1 MRICVLSLHT
11 SPAAQPGQGDAGGM
25 NVYVDQTVR
34 ALSAAGH
41 RVDVFTADPGGL
53 DGTGAGDAAG
63 TVGERMELSES
74 ITIHHLSVGA
84 TTKDE
89 LADAIDELAQLL
101 IDHPDFRAAEF
112 VWAHY
117 WISAEAALRTREIAG
132 EVADEIA
139 GGATGGTAGGA
150 PIAVSMHT
158 IGAVKNRDSETSHE
172 RPQRLEAEE
181 RIAAEADLLVAAT
194 PVERRDLITE
204 LRAEPDTVVVA
215 RPGVDH
221 ALYVPGTKSAARERL
236 GFSDDEAIV
245 LYVGRMQFI
254 KGTDVAVDALA
265 DLRERDPHLAA
276 RTRGILLGAVS
287 GIDTG
292 RTAQISS
299 VHPAMSQPATT
310 NSTTQPATPQ
320 PAKPRPAMPQSAA
333 PRPGGAS
340 SSYLRGLNSAIAS
353 EPSVEVRPPV
363 PSHILVD
370 YYRAADVLI
379 VPSRSES
386 FGLVAAEAAASG
398 LPAIASAVG
407 GLPEIVEHGH
417 SGLLIADHNPHHWA
431 TAIETL
437 LRDADLRTELAGHAT
452 ARAERFD
459 WSRTVAA
466 VLDALPE
473 SAGRSSRSELSE
485 AASRRSEALGA
496 C

>member
-1 MRICVLSLHT
+1 MRISVLSLHT

-25 NVYVDQTVR
+25 NVYVDQSVR
-34 ALSAAGH
+34 ALAAAGH

-53 DGTGAGDAAG
+53 DGTRDASGPGDG
-63 TVGERMELSES
+63 SERRMQ
-74 ITIHHLSVGA
+74 ITDCINLHHLPVGA
-84 TTKDE
+84 STKDE
-89 LADAIDELAQLL
+89 LADAIDELAGLL
-101 IDHPDFRAAEF
+101 IDHADFRAADF
-112 VWAHY
+112 IWTHY
-117 WISAEAALRTREIAG
+117 WISAEAALRAREIAADTAVPTSG
-132 EVADEIA
+132 ELRVPRDGELR
-139 GGATGGTAGGA
+139 A

-172 RPQRLEAEE
+172 RPQRLEVEE

-204 LRAEPDTVVVA
+204 LGADPDSVVIA

-221 ALYVPGTKSAARERL
+221 SLYQPGSKSAARQRL
-236 GFSDDEAIV
+236 GFSEDEAIV

-265 DLRERDPHLAA
+265 DLRERDPHLASH
-276 RTRGILLGAVS
+276 TRGILLGAAS
-287 GIDTG
+287 GVDTG
-292 RTAQISS
+292 S
-299 VHPAMSQPATT
+299 VPA
-310 NSTTQPATPQ
+310 
-320 PAKPRPAMPQSAA
+320 
-333 PRPGGAS
+333 PGGAS
-340 SSYLRGLNSAIAS
+340 SSYLRELTAAIAC

-363 PSHILVD
+363 PAHILVD

-417 SGLLIADHNPHHWA
+417 SGLLIADHNSHHWA

-437 LRDADLRTELAGHAT
+437 LRDTDLRAELADHSI
-452 ARAERFD
+452 ARAQRFD
-459 WSRTVAA
+459 WGRTVEA
-466 VLDALPE
+466 VLDALPQNVLH
-473 SAGRSSRSELSE
+473 RSEP
-485 AASRRSEALGA
+485 LGA

>member
-1 MRICVLSLHT
+1 
-11 SPAAQPGQGDAGGM
+11 M
-25 NVYVDQTVR
+25 NVYVDQSVR
-34 ALSAAGH
+34 ALAAAGH

-53 DGTGAGDAAG
+53 DGMGSGAADTGDGAKLEITD
-63 TVGERMELSES
+63 S
-74 ITIHHLSVGA
+74 ITLHHLPVGA

-89 LADAIDELAQLL
+89 LADAIDELGELL
-101 IDHPDFRAAEF
+101 AAHPDFRAADF

-117 WISAEAALRTREIAG
+117 WISAEAALRARGIALDTDIDTNTDIG
-132 EVADEIA
+132 TDERSA
-139 GGATGGTAGGA
+139 SAVGQDRPRRA

-181 RIAAEADLLVAAT
+181 RIAAGADLLVAAT
-194 PVERRDLITE
+194 PAERRDLVTE
-204 LRAEPDTVVVA
+204 LHADPDSVVVA

-221 ALYVPGTKSAARERL
+221 GLYAPDSQSEARERL
-236 GFSDDEAIV
+236 GFVVNEAIV

-265 DLRERDPHLAA
+265 ELRERNPHLAS
-276 RTRGILLGAVS
+276 RTRGILLGAAS
-287 GIDTG
+287 GAGVETG
-292 RTAQISS
+292 
-299 VHPAMSQPATT
+299 
-310 NSTTQPATPQ
+310 
-320 PAKPRPAMPQSAA
+320 
-333 PRPGGAS
+333 GGAVRPS
-340 SSYLRGLNSAIAS
+340 STYLQELTAAIAN
-353 EPSVEVRPPV
+353 EPSVEIRPPV
-363 PSHILVD
+363 PSHVLVD

-386 FGLVAAEAAASG
+386 FGLVGAEAAASG

-437 LRDADLRTELAGHAT
+437 LTDTDLRAELAGHAVD
-452 ARAERFD
+452 RAERFD
-459 WSRTVAA
+459 WGRTVAA

-473 SAGRSSRSELSE
+473 TSA
-485 AASRRSEALGA
+485 AASRPTEPLGA

>member
-1 MRICVLSLHT
+1 MRISVLSLHT
-11 SPAAQPGQGDAGGM
+11 SPVAQPGQGDAGGM
-25 NVYVDQTVR
+25 NVYVDQSVR
-34 ALSAAGH
+34 ALAAAGH

-53 DGTGAGDAAG
+53 DGTGSLDSTGSSTADAGHGYGTGGNAARPG
-63 TVGERMELSES
+63 TKLE
-74 ITIHHLSVGA
+74 ITECITLHHLPVGA

-89 LADAIDELAQLL
+89 LADAIDELAELL
-101 IDHPDFRAAEF
+101 NAHPDFRAADF
-112 VWAHY
+112 IWTHY
-117 WISAEAALRTREIAG
+117 WISAEAALRAREIA
-132 EVADEIA
+132 VAIDADSADVVESAA
-139 GGATGGTAGGA
+139 GQDRSLRA

-181 RIAAEADLLVAAT
+181 RIAAQADLLVAAT
-194 PVERRDLITE
+194 PVERRDLVNE
-204 LRAEPDTVVVA
+204 LQADPDTVVVA

-221 ALYVPGTKSAARERL
+221 ALYAPDSQSEARERL
-236 GFSDDEAIV
+236 GFAADEAIV

-265 DLRERDPHLAA
+265 ELRERNPHLAS
-276 RTRGILLGAVS
+276 RTRGILLGAAS
-287 GIDTG
+287 GAG
-292 RTAQISS
+292 VEAGGKAVRPSS
-299 VHPAMSQPATT
+299 TYLQELTT
-310 NSTTQPATPQ
+310 
-320 PAKPRPAMPQSAA
+320 
-333 PRPGGAS
+333 
-340 SSYLRGLNSAIAS
+340 AIAS
-353 EPSVEVRPPV
+353 EPSVKYAARPLRV
-363 PSHILVD
+363 LVD

-437 LRDADLRTELAGHAT
+437 LTDTDLRAELAGHAVD
-452 ARAERFD
+452 RAERFD
-459 WSRTVAA
+459 WGRTVAA

-473 SAGRSSRSELSE
+473 TSG
-485 AASRRSEALGA
+485 AASRPSEPLGA

>member
-1 MRICVLSLHT
+1 
-11 SPAAQPGQGDAGGM
+11 M
-25 NVYVDQTVR
+25 NVYVDQSVR
-34 ALSAAGH
+34 ALAAAGH

-53 DGTGAGDAAG
+53 DGTGSLDSTGSSTADAGHGYGTGGNAAG
-63 TVGERMELSES
+63 PGTKLE
-74 ITIHHLSVGA
+74 ITECITLHHLPVGA

-89 LADAIDELAQLL
+89 LADAIDELAELL
-101 IDHPDFRAAEF
+101 NAHPDFRAADF
-112 VWAHY
+112 IWTHY
-117 WISAEAALRTREIAG
+117 WISAEAALRAREIA
-132 EVADEIA
+132 VAIDADSADVVESAA
-139 GGATGGTAGGA
+139 GQDRSLRA

-181 RIAAEADLLVAAT
+181 RIAAQADLLVAAT
-194 PVERRDLITE
+194 PVERRDLVNE
-204 LRAEPDTVVVA
+204 LQADPDTVVVA

-221 ALYVPGTKSAARERL
+221 ALYAPDSQSEARERL
-236 GFSDDEAIV
+236 GFAADEAIV

-265 DLRERDPHLAA
+265 ELRERNPHLAS
-276 RTRGILLGAVS
+276 RTRGILLGAAS
-287 GIDTG
+287 GAG
-292 RTAQISS
+292 VEAG
-299 VHPAMSQPATT
+299 
-310 NSTTQPATPQ
+310 
-320 PAKPRPAMPQSAA
+320 
-333 PRPGGAS
+333 GGAVRS
-340 SSYLRGLNSAIAS
+340 SSTYLQELTTAIAS

-363 PSHILVD
+363 PSHVLVD

-437 LRDADLRTELAGHAT
+437 LIDTDLRAELAGHAVD
-452 ARAERFD
+452 RAERFD
-459 WSRTVAA
+459 WGRTVAA

-473 SAGRSSRSELSE
+473 TSG
-485 AASRRSEALGA
+485 AASRPSEPLGA

>member
-1 MRICVLSLHT
+1 MRITVLSLHT
-11 SPAAQPGQGDAGGM
+11 SPVAQPGQGDAGGM
-25 NVYVDQTVR
+25 NVYVDQSVR
-34 ALSAAGH
+34 ALAAAGH

-53 DGTGAGDAAG
+53 DGMGSSAADTGDGAKLEITD
-63 TVGERMELSES
+63 S
-74 ITIHHLSVGA
+74 ITLHHLPVGA

-89 LADAIDELAQLL
+89 LADAIDELGELL
-101 IDHPDFRAAEF
+101 AAHPDFRAADF

-117 WISAEAALRTREIAG
+117 WISAEAALRARGIALDTDIDTNTDIG
-132 EVADEIA
+132 TDERSA
-139 GGATGGTAGGA
+139 SAVGQDRPRRA

-181 RIAAEADLLVAAT
+181 RIAAGADLLVAAT
-194 PVERRDLITE
+194 PAERRDLVTE
-204 LRAEPDTVVVA
+204 LHADPDSVVVA

-221 ALYVPGTKSAARERL
+221 GLYAPDSQSEARERL
-236 GFSDDEAIV
+236 GFVVNEAIV

-265 DLRERDPHLAA
+265 ELRERNPHLAS
-276 RTRGILLGAVS
+276 RTRGILLGAAS
-287 GIDTG
+287 GAG
-292 RTAQISS
+292 VEAG
-299 VHPAMSQPATT
+299 
-310 NSTTQPATPQ
+310 
-320 PAKPRPAMPQSAA
+320 
-333 PRPGGAS
+333 GGAVRPS
-340 SSYLRGLNSAIAS
+340 STYLQELTAAIAN
-353 EPSVEVRPPV
+353 EPSVEIRPPV
-363 PSHILVD
+363 PSHVLVD

-437 LRDADLRTELAGHAT
+437 LTDTDLRAELAGHAVD
-452 ARAERFD
+452 RAERFD
-459 WSRTVAA
+459 WGRTVAA

-473 SAGRSSRSELSE
+473 TSA
-485 AASRRSEALGA
+485 AASRPTEPLGA